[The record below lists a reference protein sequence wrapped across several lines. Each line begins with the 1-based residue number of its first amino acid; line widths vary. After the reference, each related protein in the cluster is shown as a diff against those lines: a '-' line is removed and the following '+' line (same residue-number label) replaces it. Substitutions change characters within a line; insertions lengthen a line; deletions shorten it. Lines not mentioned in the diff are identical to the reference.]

1 MDILMLHFIYAP
13 FLKQL
18 DKGIQPDVIMN
29 HERVAN
35 HYYITSI
42 NLAQEIAERL
52 KNKEFTWKEFGGTHP
67 SQFGHTFYAKAI
79 ESLFDHEQQNMKAEN
94 LQAHY
99 IPEKPLDKSS
109 YLQELSST
117 LEATELNGF
126 KYIESWTPES
136 SVKAGTQ

>member
-1 MDILMLHFIYAP
+1 MEGIVQHARQINPYMDILMLHFIYAP

-67 SQFGHTFYAKAI
+67 SQFGHI
-79 ESLFDHEQQNMKAEN
+79 LRQSNR
-94 LQAHY
+94 
-99 IPEKPLDKSS
+99 KP
-109 YLQELSST
+109 
-117 LEATELNGF
+117 
-126 KYIESWTPES
+126 
-136 SVKAGTQ
+136 V